1 MAVGKCFGKLCQLQW
16 GGAYLPRHGEK
27 QDAPREDEDVPQGE
41 AEAEAEAEAGKTPEK
56 EIAAHE
62 AEA

>member
-1 MAVGKCFGKLCQLQW
+1 MAPI
-16 GGAYLPRHGEK
+16 LPRHGKK

-56 EIAAHE
+56 EVAQQE